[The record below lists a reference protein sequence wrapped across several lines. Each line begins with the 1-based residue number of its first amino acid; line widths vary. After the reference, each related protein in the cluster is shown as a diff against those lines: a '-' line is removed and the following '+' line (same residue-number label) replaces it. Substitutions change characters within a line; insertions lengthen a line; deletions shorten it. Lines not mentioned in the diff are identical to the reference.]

1 MSTTRLERLVRAP
14 RAQVYRVLIDPSAVA
29 QWMVPEG
36 MTSRVHDFDAREG
49 GAFHIS
55 LTYESPAQQ
64 GKSSAHTDTYHGV
77 FVKLV
82 PDREVVQTMEFET
95 DDPSMR
101 GAMTTRF
108 ELADAAHGGTLVTA
122 VHENLP
128 AGVNSV
134 DNELGWNM
142 ALDKLAKL
150 VEG

>member
-1 MSTTRLERLVRAP
+1 M
-14 RAQVYRVLIDPSAVA
+14 LIDPAAVA

-36 MTSRVHDFDAREG
+36 MTSRLHEFDAREG
-49 GAFHIS
+49 GAFRIS

-108 ELADAAHGGTLVTA
+108 ELTDAADGGTLVTA
-122 VHENLP
+122 AHENVP
-128 AGVNSV
+128 AGVSSV

-142 ALDKLAKL
+142 ALDKLAQL
-150 VEG
+150 VEV